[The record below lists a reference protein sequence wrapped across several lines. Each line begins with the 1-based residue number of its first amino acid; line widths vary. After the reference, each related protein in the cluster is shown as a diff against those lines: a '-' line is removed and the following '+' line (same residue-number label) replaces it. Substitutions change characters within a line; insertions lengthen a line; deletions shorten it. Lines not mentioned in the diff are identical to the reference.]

1 MTRYVEQT
9 NLFKRQVKLAKK
21 RGQNIEKLQI
31 VIQCLIKDNSL
42 SAEYRDHKLVGNFG
56 VCRECHIEPD
66 WLSYIG
72 LRMMVGWNL
81 WKLALT
87 QIYLNKIAISIE
99 FDPNTAF

>member
-31 VIQCLIKDNSL
+31 VIQSLIKDNTL

-56 VCRECHIEPD
+56 GCRECHIEPG
-66 WLSYIG
+66 WLLIYRLTNDGG
-72 LRMMVGWNL
+72 LELVETGSHADL
-81 WKLALT
+81 F
-87 QIYLNKIAISIE
+87 E
-99 FDPNTAF
+99 

>member
-42 SAEYRDHKLVGNFG
+42 PAEYRDHKLVGNFG
-56 VCRECHIEPD
+56 GCRECHIEPD
-66 WLSYIG
+66 WLLIYRLTKDGGLELVEIG
-72 LRMMVGWNL
+72 SHADLF
-81 WKLALT
+81 
-87 QIYLNKIAISIE
+87 E
-99 FDPNTAF
+99 

>member
-56 VCRECHIEPD
+56 GCRGCHIEPD
-66 WLSYIG
+66 RLLIYRLTNDGGLELVEIG
-72 LRMMVGWNL
+72 SHADLF
-81 WKLALT
+81 
-87 QIYLNKIAISIE
+87 E
-99 FDPNTAF
+99 

>member
-56 VCRECHIEPD
+56 GCRECHIEPD
-66 WLSYIG
+66 WLLIYRLTKDGG
-72 LRMMVGWNL
+72 LELVETGSHADL
-81 WKLALT
+81 F
-87 QIYLNKIAISIE
+87 E
-99 FDPNTAF
+99 

>member
-56 VCRECHIEPD
+56 GCRECHIEPD
-66 WLSYIG
+66 WLLIYRLTNDGG
-72 LRMMVGWNL
+72 LELVETGSHADL
-81 WKLALT
+81 F
-87 QIYLNKIAISIE
+87 E
-99 FDPNTAF
+99 

>member
-31 VIQCLIKDNSL
+31 VIHCLIKDNSL

-56 VCRECHIEPD
+56 GCRECHIEPD
-66 WLSYIG
+66 WLLIYRLTNDGG
-72 LRMMVGWNL
+72 LELVETGSHADL
-81 WKLALT
+81 F
-87 QIYLNKIAISIE
+87 E
-99 FDPNTAF
+99 

>member
-56 VCRECHIEPD
+56 GCRECHIEPAP
-66 WLSYIG
+66 LIFLKKI
-72 LRMMVGWNL
+72 LRRNFRLRLLVKKKSSVPFVSN
-81 WKLALT
+81 AD
-87 QIYLNKIAISIE
+87 ISRC
-99 FDPNTAF
+99 